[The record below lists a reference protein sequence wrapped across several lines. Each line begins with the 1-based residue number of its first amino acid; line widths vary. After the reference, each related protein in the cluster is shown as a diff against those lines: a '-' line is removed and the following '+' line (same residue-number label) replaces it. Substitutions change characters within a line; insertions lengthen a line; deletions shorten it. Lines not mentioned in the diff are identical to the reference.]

1 MRFVAALCILLMI
14 ACVPSAYAKTISEPL
29 SISIDRTVVI
39 DGMIDD
45 SIVNEAI
52 NIIVR
57 MIQESTDD
65 PIYLVL
71 HSRGGSW
78 YAGHRLISTMRGIQK
93 PKIIGIIDGYS
104 YSMAALIALYADE
117 LYIVEG
123 SDVMFH
129 EAYYCVCG
137 LSQHMEGRFNHE
149 LKLNQR
155 IDKMVSDKLKMPIK
169 EYQERMEKE
178 WWLTDEEMRKRK
190 LAKIIPGITRRISK
204 IPEEESLFSLFFN
217 YQDRDKKFLILQ
229 SGDFYFGKLSPD
241 TRIQCTN

>member
-1 MRFVAALCILLMI
+1 
-14 ACVPSAYAKTISEPL
+14 
-29 SISIDRTVVI
+29 
-39 DGMIDD
+39 
-45 SIVNEAI
+45 
-52 NIIVR
+52 
-57 MIQESTDD
+57 
-65 PIYLVL
+65 
-71 HSRGGSW
+71 
-78 YAGHRLISTMRGIQK
+78 
-93 PKIIGIIDGYS
+93 
-104 YSMAALIALYADE
+104 
-117 LYIVEG
+117 
-123 SDVMFH
+123 MFH